1 VRCYRPPNLQESPGT
16 AKRTKRAKTR
26 TRGSQIRCDLSEI
39 IKGPGSISSRRRQ
52 LRQPPKRELIDCQII
67 AIRLSSPPLSP
78 PPPLPPSLLFWLGVS
93 SEGAH
98 PPPSPLPSPSPPLPL
113 SLSLSLSVSLSLSL
127 SLSLARTYIKLI
139 VMIARMNFVCM
150 MQGILLIIRITLVS
164 VCLVFPE
171 GTGYNVITEGD
182 YRM

>member
-78 PPPLPPSLLFWLGVS
+78 PPLFRPPSCSGSELARRVHILLLLLFLLLL
-93 SEGAH
+93 
-98 PPPSPLPSPSPPLPL
+98 LPSLSLSLCPSLFL
-113 SLSLSLSVSLSLSL
+113 SLSLSLSRLLVP
-127 SLSLARTYIKLI
+127 
-139 VMIARMNFVCM
+139 
-150 MQGILLIIRITLVS
+150 IL
-164 VCLVFPE
+164 
-171 GTGYNVITEGD
+171 N
-182 YRM
+182 